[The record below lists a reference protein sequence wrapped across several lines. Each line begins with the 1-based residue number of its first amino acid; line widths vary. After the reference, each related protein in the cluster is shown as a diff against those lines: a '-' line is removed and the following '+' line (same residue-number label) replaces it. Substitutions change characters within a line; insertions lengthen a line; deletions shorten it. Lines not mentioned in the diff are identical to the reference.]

1 MQNIS
6 MQNKLKGGIKISST
20 DKGIIIAYLIKEVYF
35 KLNNSIK
42 AKFEDIGLTV
52 PQITI
57 MSMLYKNGSMKVSDI
72 SEEMYITNGTV
83 SGIIDRLEKQKL
95 VSRTRSERDRRV
107 VYIALTE
114 EGYNIA
120 KGFKNVI
127 DNYFHDLFSN
137 SSEEELETIIT
148 GLQILKNI
156 VDR

>member
-6 MQNKLKGGIKISST
+6 IQNKLKGGIKISST
-20 DKGIIIAYLIKEVYF
+20 DEGIIIASFIKEVYF

-42 AKFEDIGLTV
+42 KKFEDIGLTV

-57 MSMLYKNGSMKVSDI
+57 MSMLYKNGNMKVSDI

-95 VSRTRSERDRRV
+95 VCRTRSKKDRRV

-120 KGFKNVI
+120 KGFRNVI
-127 DNYFHDLFSN
+127 DDYFHDLFSN
-137 SSEEELETIIT
+137 SSKEELETIIT
-148 GLQILKNI
+148 GLQILKSI